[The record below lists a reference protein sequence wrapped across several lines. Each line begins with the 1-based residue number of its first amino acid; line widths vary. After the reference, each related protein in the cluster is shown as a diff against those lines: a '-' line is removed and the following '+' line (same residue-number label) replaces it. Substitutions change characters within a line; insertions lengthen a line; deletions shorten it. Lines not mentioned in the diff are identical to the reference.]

1 MSKGLEMIIGIVDYD
16 AGNLTSVETA
26 LKHIGAEYIV
36 GKFPEELKDVDK
48 LIFPGVGEASSAMK
62 TLSERGLDEYIGN
75 FAKSGK
81 PLLAIC
87 IGSQIL
93 LDRSEEGDAKC
104 LGIIPGTV
112 KLFPETIQQKIP
124 HMGWNSVKVEKE
136 HPLFSGVPDDS
147 SFYFVHSYYTN
158 PDSSA
163 NILCTTEYGMK
174 FTSAMVKD
182 NITATQFHPEKSG
195 PYGLKILENFMNY
208 KG

>member
-1 MSKGLEMIIGIVDYD
+1 MLIGIVDYD

-26 LKHIGAEYIV
+26 LKHIGANFTV
-36 GKFPEELKDVDK
+36 GKYPEDLKNADK

-62 TLSERGLDEYIGN
+62 TLSERGLDGFIAD
-75 FAKSGK
+75 FATSGK

-93 LDRSEEGDAKC
+93 LDRSEEGSAKC

-112 KLFPETIQQKIP
+112 KLFPASIGQKIP
-124 HMGWNSVKVEKE
+124 HMGWNSVKLEKKS
-136 HPLFSGVPDDS
+136 PLFAGVPDNS
-147 SFYFVHSYYTN
+147 SFYFVHSYYTS
-158 PDSSA
+158 PDASEH
-163 NILCTTEYGMK
+163 ILCSTEYGMK

-208 KG
+208 RG